1 MKIRII
7 KLTPESLA
15 RLLQGKVSNI
25 ASNLPGDTEIL
36 DIKMDLF
43 TKQVSMVV
51 RSDSFED
58 VAESMPF
65 PELTTVKNCGIQKSH

>member
-1 MKIRII
+1 MKIRIL
-7 KLTPESLA
+7 KLSPEFLA
-15 RLLQGKVSNI
+15 GLLQGKTSTFT
-25 ASNLPGDTEIL
+25 SNLPSDAEIL

-58 VAESMPF
+58 VAEAMSF
-65 PELTTVKNCGIQKSH
+65 PELHPVKNCGIQKSS